1 MTFCISGEGFSLCM
15 KNPVLSIKLTP
26 VQLLPLRRHTLRRY
40 HRMNLGCMHRSLTH
54 HACCSKCPSHDPGR
68 SWSRSHPR
76 WGKRFRR
83 SFRSCPYYRGCERQC
98 ERLCAT
104 RSIVHGRL
112 NQLVLHSGD
121 NKKEGIY
128 PSHSCKLA
136 ECVTV
141 DEIIHDFVVTN
152 EPLKVLLKYTISECI
167 AELVDDSVET

>member
-1 MTFCISGEGFSLCM
+1 
-15 KNPVLSIKLTP
+15 
-26 VQLLPLRRHTLRRY
+26 
-40 HRMNLGCMHRSLTH
+40 
-54 HACCSKCPSHDPGR
+54 
-68 SWSRSHPR
+68 
-76 WGKRFRR
+76 
-83 SFRSCPYYRGCERQC
+83 
-98 ERLCAT
+98 
-104 RSIVHGRL
+104 
-112 NQLVLHSGD
+112 VLHSGD